1 MSSLILNEGYKK
13 GSPLFEK
20 AKNDK
25 IFLKKKKLI
34 DLSHCSGS
42 LLFGHNSKVF
52 VKSLRRYLQNK
63 ISIFS
68 HPNLHADKFSKL
80 IKSYFPNF
88 RKIVFCNS
96 GSEAV
101 IKALRIS
108 AATNKKNQIILVSG
122 SWHGSV
128 GKTLF
133 KPMKNLKVEP
143 LSLGLDKFDQK
154 KVSFIPYNNIKDSK
168 KILDKKK
175 SKINCIIIEPV
186 LASMPVINIGG
197 YLTFLGNY
205 CKKNNINL
213 IFDEVITGFRTIE
226 GSVQKKYTIEPDIT
240 ILGKILGGGLPI
252 GLIGITDKIYNKI
265 SNKKNKVF
273 FGGTFSGNSMSTFI
287 GFNTLKYLKKNKS
300 LLKELIKKC
309 EYFQKTLNDFFIS
322 NKIDAKVYRFQ
333 SILRIIFSNKKI
345 NSRLQRDFLEKKK
358 NAKISK
364 LKKYLF
370 NQGIYYP
377 SNGIIFFSTATNS
390 KSIHTLIKH
399 IKLMSLKLKI

>member
-13 GSPLFEK
+13 DSPLFEK
-20 AKNDK
+20 ALNDK
-25 IFLKKKKLI
+25 IFLKKNKLI

-42 LLFGHNSKVF
+42 LLFGHNSQIF
-52 VKSLRRYLQNK
+52 VRSLKKYLK
-63 ISIFS
+63 EKFSIFS

-88 RKIVFCNS
+88 KKIVFCNS

-108 AATNKKNQIILVSG
+108 AATNRKDQIVLVTG

-133 KPMKNLKVEP
+133 KPIKKRNVKP
-143 LSLGLDKFDQK
+143 LSSGLDKFDQK
-154 KVSFIPYNNIKDSK
+154 KVTFIPYNNIKDSK

-175 SKINCIIIEPV
+175 SKINCVIIEPV
-186 LASMPVINIGG
+186 LASMPVVNIGN
-197 YLTFLGNY
+197 YLTFLSNY
-205 CKKNNINL
+205 CKKNSINL

-226 GSVQKKYTIEPDIT
+226 GSVQKKYKIKPDIT

-252 GLIGITDKIYNKI
+252 GLIGITNKIYKKI
-265 SNKKNKVF
+265 NKKNNKVF

-287 GFNTLKYLKKNKS
+287 GLNTLKYLKKNKF
-300 LLKELIKKC
+300 LLRELIKKC
-309 EYFQKTLNDFFIS
+309 EYFQKTLNDFFLL

-333 SILRIIFSNKKI
+333 SILRIIFSSKQI
-345 NSRLQRDFLEKKK
+345 NSRPQRDFLEKKK
-358 NAKISK
+358 DEKISK

-377 SNGIIFFSTATNS
+377 SNGIIFLSTATNY
-390 KSIHTLIKH
+390 KSIKTLIRH
-399 IKLMSLKLKI
+399 IKIKSLELKI